1 MIFAVIAGP
10 GLEEALEARIQATC
24 NSYIRINPAPGQWL
38 VAVNVRTANVRPA
51 KEVSD
56 SLGISAEKPDDL
68 GPALV
73 LTVAGYW
80 GREPD
85 NVWEWIV
92 ANGG

>member
-10 GLEEALEARIQATC
+10 GLEEALEVRIQTSC
-24 NSYIRINPAPGQWL
+24 KSYIRINPAPGQWL
-38 VAVNVRTANVRPA
+38 VAIDLKTA

-56 SLGISAEKPDDL
+56 RLGISADKTDDL

-92 ANGG
+92 ANGD

>member
-1 MIFAVIAGP
+1 MLFAVIAGP
-10 GLEEALEARIQATC
+10 GLEDALEARIKTTC
-24 NSYIRINPAPGQWL
+24 KSYIRINPTPGQWL
-38 VAVNVRTANVRPA
+38 VAVNAETA

-56 SLGISAEKPDDL
+56 SLGISADKPDDL

>member
-10 GLEEALEARIQATC
+10 GLEEALEARIQARC
-24 NSYIRINPAPGQWL
+24 KSYIRINPAPGRWL
-38 VAVNVRTANVRPA
+38 VAVDVRTA

-56 SLGISAEKPDDL
+56 SLGISTEKPDDL